1 MITIRVNGLKTRV
14 QVGELDIVATYKD
27 DTLMEYEG
35 MFREGS
41 EYEDLEWT
49 DVNEYDGDFQSL
61 RAFDGALLAKFLV
74 DDKDENVPEI
84 VSDGYMVGG
93 KVFVTE
99 TGEVRDATEKDKSQ
113 GIKTMFPLRGKIMS
127 GLLGT
132 KFNGDEL
139 KDVKIKISLE
149 DE

>member
-27 DTLMEYEG
+27 DTLMEYEIP
-35 MFREGS
+35 FEEGS
-41 EYEDLEWT
+41 EYDDLEWT
-49 DVNEYDGDFQSL
+49 DVNEYEGDFQSL
-61 RAFDGALLAKFLV
+61 RAFDGVLLAKFLGDEE
-74 DDKDENVPEI
+74 DDNIPEI
-84 VSDGYMVGG
+84 VTDGYMVGG

-99 TGEVRDATEKDKSQ
+99 TGEVRDATEEDKSH
-113 GIKTMFPLRGKIMS
+113 GVKTMFPLRGKIMS

-132 KFNGDEL
+132 PFGGDEL